1 MVNTILK
8 YIGSSIKAS
17 LSFVD
22 YCKAP
27 AFRLE
32 SSGEIYYGEGVGKEQ
47 ISINDNSGNQIY
59 IRLLQPE
66 TASEVKRISSC
77 EKKFNYQAKC
87 RLVYFSFTDD
97 SKEWPIDKRKQAI
110 KNVLTNL
117 KFAAFKEMSSDINIS
132 INSVN
137 DNFEKVFKAETN
149 QDFEGGVW
157 PTIIAVDFTIN
168 YKTSTNSECQD
179 LCVNTDFNNICNFE
193 VVIKDGSGNIVKT
206 FTSSG
211 EYVINSDSVM
221 IEQEEIEYDGNPI
234 TLSDTPVIMLNA
246 FAGASPIFVTDDYTI
261 AGNVITINPSNP
273 FIEIGTKLRF
283 TYTK

>member
-22 YCKAP
+22 DCKAP

-47 ISINDNSGNQIY
+47 ISINDSSGNQIY

-117 KFAAFKEMSSDINIS
+117 KFTAFKEMSSDINIS

-179 LCVNTDFNNICNFE
+179 LCVNSDFSINQNNCNFE
-193 VVIKDGSGNIVKT
+193 VVILDQDGNIIETFTESGNYTVTLLTTLQQQIGNT
-206 FTSSG
+206 NTT
-211 EYVINSDSVM
+211 VIQN
-221 IEQEEIEYDGNPI
+221 I
-234 TLSDTPVIMLNA
+234 
-246 FAGASPIFVTDDYTI
+246 
-261 AGNVITINPSNP
+261 IN
-273 FIEIGTKLRF
+273 
-283 TYTK
+283 